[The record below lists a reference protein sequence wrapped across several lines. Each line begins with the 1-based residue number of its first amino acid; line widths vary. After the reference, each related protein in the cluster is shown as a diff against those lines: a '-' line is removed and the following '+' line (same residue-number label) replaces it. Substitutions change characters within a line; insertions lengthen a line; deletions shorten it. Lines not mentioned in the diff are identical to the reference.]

1 MTTPALISPIPWH
14 KKALSFVMPVKLQE
28 FRSSDNEPFELYIR
42 NGQLQLIFHNAIYSY
57 GTAYKP
63 FLVAFEHMPQLVRN
77 ACSMLVLGSGLG
89 SIPRIVHE
97 KYHRKDIA
105 FTIVDIDKVILDL
118 CSQHLHDKGIHNCR
132 FVREDAA
139 VFIRSGREQYDI
151 ICMDIFRDLQ
161 VPLPFIDYP
170 FLSALA
176 ERLSTGG
183 TLAFNYIAP
192 EAGDEARVKMT
203 LEDIFTDVRQVR
215 YMRNTIFLATKK
227 GAEQ

>member
-1 MTTPALISPIPWH
+1 MTTPALISRISWH
-14 KKALSFVMPVKLQE
+14 KKSLSFVMPVKLQE
-28 FRSSDNEPFELYIR
+28 FRSSDNDLIELYIR
-42 NGQLQLIFHNAIYSY
+42 NGQLQLIFNNAIYSY

-63 FLVAFEHMPQLVRN
+63 FLVAFEHIPQRIRN
-77 ACSMLVLGSGLG
+77 ARNMLILGSGLG

-97 KYHRKDIA
+97 KYHRKDMA

-118 CSQHLHDKGIHNCR
+118 CSQHLHHKGIHNCR

-139 VFIRSGREQYDI
+139 VFITSGSEQYDI

-170 FLSALA
+170 FLSALS
-176 ERLSTGG
+176 ERLSIGG

-192 EAGDEARVKMT
+192 EPGDEARVKIT
-203 LEDIFTDVRQVR
+203 LEDIFTNVRQVR
-215 YMRNTIFLATKK
+215 YMRNTLFLADKK